1 MPGVVKFITAADIP
15 KGGINNFTPTSFGLA
30 VEEVGSIGTCNSVII
45 FLSVGH
51 LTKIASQIVWIKQF
65 LFACRYL
72 VQEMFHMLGKP

>member
-51 LTKIASQIVWIKQF
+51 LTKIAWLSGLNHFF
-65 LFACRYL
+65 LLADI
-72 VQEMFHMLGKP
+72 